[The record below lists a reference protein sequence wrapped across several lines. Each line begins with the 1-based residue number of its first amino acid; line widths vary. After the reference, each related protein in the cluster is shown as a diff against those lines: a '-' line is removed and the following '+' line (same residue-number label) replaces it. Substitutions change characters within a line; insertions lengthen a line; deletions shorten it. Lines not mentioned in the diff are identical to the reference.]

1 MRGGG
6 GGGQRGAC
14 VSPRS
19 HFGQVALGREA
30 EAVDR
35 VGPAVGPLAELVGRL
50 GEGHVGSD
58 GAVDDGLEGRD
69 RTIPPRSIRKSPF
82 PDFSNPPPH
91 QMFPTKCKKSC
102 NNLHNYPNSTP
113 ALITRLK

>member
-1 MRGGG
+1 M
-6 GGGQRGAC
+6 A
-14 VSPRS
+14 PRS

-69 RTIPPRSIRKSPF
+69 RTIPPRSIGKSPF
-82 PDFSNPPPH
+82 LDFSNTPPPKGS
-91 QMFPTKCKKSC
+91 QQNAKKAAATCTTTPTPP
-102 NNLHNYPNSTP
+102 LHSSQD
-113 ALITRLK
+113 